1 MDAPLDDV
9 AFLARSP
16 NRVRALEALS
26 ERPLT
31 RSELMD
37 VVDVSKATASRVLAD
52 LLERG
57 WITESNGEHE
67 TTVVGD
73 LVAADF
79 SRLETTMAAAA
90 ELGPVAEWLPDD
102 FGFDLR
108 RLADAFVLDP
118 DRYDPVAQIDRWMA
132 LTREADQV
140 WLVTSTASRI
150 ILDVYREEVLA
161 GMESQAVFAASL
173 VEEIRV
179 KDAFRES
186 TVACLEA
193 GAELYEYPGEMP
205 HVLGVFDDL
214 AVFVGLDDT
223 GATRLAFESS
233 DETVRAWALD
243 EFHRY
248 RELATELTTD
258 DFRE

>member
-1 MDAPLDDV
+1 MDAPLDDI

-31 RSELMD
+31 RRELMAET
-37 VVDVSKATASRVLAD
+37 DVSKATASRVLSD

-57 WITESNGEHE
+57 WVTEADGAHE

-90 ELGPVAEWLPDD
+90 QLGPVAEWLPDD

-118 DRYDPVAQIDRWMA
+118 DRYDPVAQIERW
-132 LTREADQV
+132 LELVREADRV
-140 WLVTSTASRI
+140 WLVTSTASRTI
-150 ILDVYREEVLA
+150 FDVYTEAVVA
-161 GMESQAVFAASL
+161 GMESQAVFSASL
-173 VEEIRV
+173 VDDVRAKEPL
-179 KDAFRES
+179 REA
-186 TVACLEA
+186 TVVCLSA
-193 GAELYEYPGEMP
+193 GAEVYEYPGEMP

-214 AVFVGLDDT
+214 AVFVGLDDA
-223 GATRLAFESS
+223 GATRIAFESS
-233 DETVRAWALD
+233 DEAVREWALE
-243 EFHRY
+243 EFHRF
-248 RELATELTTD
+248 RDAATQLTAD
-258 DFRE
+258 DFDA